1 MVPKC
6 FPVLTAAGHLILFR
20 MMINDGSKRLVVVVV
35 GVSVI
40 SYDAVYQQL
49 TRSSTQ
55 LESKMK
61 DFVLFSVCFW
71 MFCSIMVM

>member
-1 MVPKC
+1 MVPKS
-6 FPVLTAAGHLILFR
+6 FFQYFSRHTGHLILFR
-20 MMINDGSKRLVVVVV
+20 MMINDGPKSLVVVAV
-35 GVSVI
+35 GVSAI

-61 DFVLFSVCFW
+61 NLCFFSLF
-71 MFCSIMVM
+71 

>member
-1 MVPKC
+1 
-6 FPVLTAAGHLILFR
+6 

-49 TRSSTQ
+49 HQARIKN
-55 LESKMK
+55 ER
-61 DFVLFSVCFW
+61 FCAVFGLFLDALQRNGDVR
-71 MFCSIMVM
+71 